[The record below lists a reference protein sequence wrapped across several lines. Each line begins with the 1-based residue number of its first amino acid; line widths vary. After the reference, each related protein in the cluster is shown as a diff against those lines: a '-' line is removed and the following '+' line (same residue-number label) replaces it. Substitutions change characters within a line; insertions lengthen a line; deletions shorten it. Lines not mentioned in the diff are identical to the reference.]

1 MQEIQDII
9 DAMTVGE
16 AREAIAGRSH
26 EVWHHADSHIVLYLL
41 RARIRKGDSE

>member
-1 MQEIQDII
+1 VEEISATI
-9 DAMTVGE
+9 DAMTVEE

-26 EVWHHADSHIVLYLL
+26 EVWHHADSHTVLYLL